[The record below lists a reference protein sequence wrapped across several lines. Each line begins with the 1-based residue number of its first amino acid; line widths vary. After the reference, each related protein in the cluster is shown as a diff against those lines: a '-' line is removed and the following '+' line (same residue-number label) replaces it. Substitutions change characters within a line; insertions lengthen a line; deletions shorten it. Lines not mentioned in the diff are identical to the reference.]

1 MLKSKKFF
9 KKITILLIAFAFLFF
24 PFKPSLNA
32 LNEDNSGS
40 EKYDYVL
47 VIDESGSMRTNDPS
61 NMRVDAARLFIY
73 LNEVLSKGSRVLIAG
88 FGEKT
93 NIYLPLTEISGNED
107 AINAAIKM
115 IQSNQKYT
123 DMKGALA
130 DIKKVLGQRIDK
142 QKTAVI
148 FLTDGALT
156 IDDIPPEAAVDQTV
170 KNGKEKPVRTKT
182 GNVDQNENPGSI
194 TGQQDET
201 DNQENSGSEKIGS
214 TGKGE
219 NQYLEKYK
227 KELLDLCYS
236 YKRDN
241 IVIYPIAFTQEAE
254 IGLLEQMASITSGAC
269 WRAEKAS
276 NLLRTLFS

>member
-1 MLKSKKFF
+1 MLFS
-9 KKITILLIAFAFLFF
+9 FLFF
-24 PFKPSLNA
+24 PYKLSLHA
-32 LNEDNSGS
+32 LNEDSSDS

-73 LNEVLSKGSRVLIAG
+73 LNEMLSKGNRVLLAG

-107 AINAAIKM
+107 AINAAVKM
-115 IQSNQKYT
+115 IQSNQQYT

-156 IDDIPPEAAVDQTV
+156 IDDIP
-170 KNGKEKPVRTKT
+170 
-182 GNVDQNENPGSI
+182 
-194 TGQQDET
+194 
-201 DNQENSGSEKIGS
+201 
-214 TGKGE
+214 
-219 NQYLEKYK
+219 
-227 KELLDLCYS
+227 
-236 YKRDN
+236 
-241 IVIYPIAFTQEAE
+241 
-254 IGLLEQMASITSGAC
+254 
-269 WRAEKAS
+269 
-276 NLLRTLFS
+276 LRL